1 MGTNYYIVRKVDD
14 ESISRLNE
22 SLQEGK
28 IYQSE
33 EILDEIKSDMIVHI
47 GKSSYGWEFLFNY
60 NDFKYYQP
68 TRESLSEFIEKNKD
82 NFYNEYNEKV
92 DINEFWKLVDSK
104 VGKMNNERYYQEP
117 ENRYLYYREESKE
130 NISKYNPKY
139 SEFYNDGLRFSTCC
153 EFS

>member
-22 SLQEGK
+22 SLQDGK

-92 DINEFWKLVDSK
+92 DVNEFWKLVDSK

-117 ENRYLYYREESKE
+117 ENRYLYYSEHVKD
-130 NISKYNPKY
+130 NILKYNPKF